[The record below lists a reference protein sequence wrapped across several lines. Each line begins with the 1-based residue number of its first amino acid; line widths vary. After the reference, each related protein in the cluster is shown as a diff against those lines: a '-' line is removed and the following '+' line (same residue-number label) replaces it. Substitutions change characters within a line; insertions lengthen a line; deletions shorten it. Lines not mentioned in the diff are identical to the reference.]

1 MARKRMDPHTEAVM
15 SLRSDVDTLRN
26 EMEQR
31 FDAVD
36 RRLDAVDRR
45 LDAMDRRFDAMDRRF
60 DAMDQR
66 IDETSSGL
74 RALIESVHSDLRL
87 LLDHFSPALTQIT
100 RHELRLGA
108 HDERFDGL

>member
-1 MARKRMDPHTEAVM
+1 M

-36 RRLDAVDRR
+36 RRLDA
-45 LDAMDRRFDAMDRRF
+45 MDRRFDAMDRRL